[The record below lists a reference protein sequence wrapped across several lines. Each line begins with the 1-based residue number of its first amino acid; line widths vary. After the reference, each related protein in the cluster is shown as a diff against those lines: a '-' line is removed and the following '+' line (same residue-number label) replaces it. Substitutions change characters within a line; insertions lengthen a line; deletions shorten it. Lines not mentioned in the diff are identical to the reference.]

1 MSKLD
6 NLSGRL
12 QLRVLPEILSDLDYE
27 QARLRNSG
35 FMFGNR
41 KPKHAA
47 IVMTALKAFLTLTPS
62 QRDEFYE
69 KFLPQFEETV
79 QKDDP
84 VTPLI
89 KAVPKNI

>member
-1 MSKLD
+1 MAKFD

-41 KPKHAA
+41 RPKHAA
-47 IVMTALKAFLTLTPS
+47 IVMTAIKAFMALTPN
-62 QRDEFYE
+62 QRDEYYE
-69 KFLPQFEETV
+69 KFLPLFEETV
-79 QKDDP
+79 QNP
-84 VTPLI
+84 EQVIPIT
-89 KAVPKNI
+89 KAVT